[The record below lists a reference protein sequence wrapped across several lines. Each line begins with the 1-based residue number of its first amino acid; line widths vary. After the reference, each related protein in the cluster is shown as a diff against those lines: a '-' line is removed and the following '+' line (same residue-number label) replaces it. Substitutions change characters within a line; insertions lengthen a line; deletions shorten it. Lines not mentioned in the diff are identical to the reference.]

1 MDHDHQLEAMM
12 TQQTS
17 KGITYPESTD
27 HTRIWEHIQEVATDV
42 NGLIT
47 VDSNEAEDTSSRT
60 TTSTTFTD
68 ATGGAFSTTVTVPSS
83 GRVVV
88 SIRSTQRNS
97 GSLNTITSWRAVGS
111 TSGTVYTENDAAA
124 LIWSGSGTTNL
135 SLSLV
140 KRLTGLVAGETLT
153 VTMKHRVNSASTA
166 TFDYRSITVWGLV

>member
-1 MDHDHQLEAMM
+1 M
-12 TQQTS
+12 TQQTP

-27 HTRIWEHIQEVATDV
+27 HNRLWEHYQTLAEDIDA
-42 NGLIT
+42 LIT

-68 ATGGAFSTTVTVPSS
+68 ASGGALSTTITVPPS
-83 GRVVV
+83 GRVMVA
-88 SIRSTQRNS
+88 IRSTQRNS
-97 GSLNTITSWRAVGS
+97 GSLNTITSWRGVGS
-111 TSGTVYTENDAAA
+111 TSGTVYTENDNAA

-135 SLSLV
+135 SLSLT

-166 TFDYRSITVWGLV
+166 TFDYRCITVWGLI